1 MAVAAHDVAR
11 QWVQHQKEREQPKGF
26 LGTAFGLK
34 GSVLPYGFLY
44 SMPST
49 IMAVILHIFWSPD
62 LKGEEN
68 PQVGG
73 FMAIWGGYT
82 FVLGFL
88 IVFRN
93 NQAYNRF
100 WEAASKMHEL
110 RGELFNC
117 ASTLCAYCCEPKKFG
132 PEGSREHAAAKGHVD
147 EFQHLLVRL
156 MSLLFSSCCHDIA
169 SEDPHIAQLK
179 SKSVGDLDMQAQNL
193 NKKAGHLEM
202 QVLNLGG
209 VQAESLV
216 HLNEVPSRCEVI
228 SQWIYRLIIQKQR
241 EEPMDG
247 MQITVLDVPP
257 PILGRPLA
265 DLASA
270 LGDLYRARKIAEIP
284 FPFPYAQMILDM
296 LLVFCIVTPV
306 LASQLVSSTPM
317 AALATFCVTA
327 GYWALFLIA
336 DEIGQPFGGDPNDLN
351 LSNMQRDFNASL
363 ITLLDRKT
371 QTVPSFRPHQR
382 LQRNSTTVIGS
393 RFRNPMQGEF
403 WPTKDQ
409 IAGPSEELTRAQL
422 VGATADEVH
431 LNVGSPRSLEE
442 WPSQSPSHKK
452 EKKLQKKK
460 KKSGA
465 IMRELEPDETEQAQS
480 MPDNR
485 QEASDALYVD
495 QVAATGPRDA
505 PSSGMQMQLGLRVE
519 AEPGELKERASLLNS

>member
-1 MAVAAHDVAR
+1 
-11 QWVQHQKEREQPKGF
+11 
-26 LGTAFGLK
+26 
-34 GSVLPYGFLY
+34 
-44 SMPST
+44 
-49 IMAVILHIFWSPD
+49 MAVILHIFWSPD

-132 PEGSREHAAAKGHVD
+132 PEGSREHAAATGHVD

-179 SKSVGDLDMQAQNL
+179 SKSVGDLDIQAQNL

-202 QVLNLGG
+202 QVLDLGG

-216 HLNEVPSRCEVI
+216 HLNEVPSRCEVT

-247 MQITVLDVPP
+247 MQIKVLDVPP

-306 LASQLVSSTPM
+306 QPAGEFNSDGCSGNFL
-317 AALATFCVTA
+317 VTA

-336 DEIGQPFGGDPNDLN
+336 DEIDQPFGGDPNDLN

-393 RFRNPMQGEF
+393 RFRNPMQ
-403 WPTKDQ
+403 
-409 IAGPSEELTRAQL
+409 A
-422 VGATADEVH
+422 ADEVH
-431 LNVGSPRSLEE
+431 LNVGTPRSLEE

-519 AEPGELKERASLLNS
+519 AEPGELKER